1 MRRAFVKRAVLS
13 SIKTMRASL
22 LIAAISICL
31 SVSTAHAQTVDIP
44 KEQARN
50 LAAKQMLAGNNEA
63 ALGIAKALI
72 ASDRSDAQAHL
83 VAAQSLRAMDDYR
96 AAKSHASL
104 AFEAATTAQMRY
116 VSAMVMAQSL
126 SANGQKSA
134 SQLWLRRAA
143 EVAPDEQTRLRAIRD
158 FRYVRDTNP
167 WQYALSFGARPSSNI
182 NNGARDTRFY
192 WGGLVFVNPEAAPLS
207 GIEFEAGAKAFYRPN
222 KQNRERL
229 AFGINFETRQYVL
242 SEDAKNTNPNA
253 RASDFAYT
261 LLEGHMIQT
270 WRGERQPNKMQR
282 ISRFGLTAGA
292 NSYGGEHLSNYIR
305 AWGSN
310 RIGLTERSY
319 FTALGSFERTW
330 RKDASIRDSDLL
342 ELGGTYGYH
351 FKRGGQINLFTRL
364 GDKRSDSN
372 AIAHDNLRVGVVYSS
387 DKRIAGGLPILS
399 LEYEGRWY
407 DYPRELPDPRRDN
420 KYSAALTLVMDKWD
434 FYGFAPEFKLN
445 YSRNHSNVSQYETLE
460 YGLDFGI
467 RSVF

>member
-1 MRRAFVKRAVLS
+1 MKRAALS
-13 SIKTMRASL
+13 STSVMRLFL
-22 LIAAISICL
+22 LCAAISLCL
-31 SVSTAHAQTVDIP
+31 SVSAVKSQTVDIP

-50 LAAKQMLAGNNEA
+50 LAAKHMLAGNNEA
-63 ALGIAKALI
+63 ALSIANALI
-72 ASDRSDAQAHL
+72 AADHSDAHAHL
-83 VAAQSLRAMDDYR
+83 IAAQTLRAKGDYR
-96 AAKSHASL
+96 GAKAHASL

-134 SQLWLRRAA
+134 GQLWLRRAA
-143 EVAPDEQTRLRAIRD
+143 EVAPNEQTRLRAIHD

-182 NNGARDTRFY
+182 NNGTRDTRFY
-192 WGGLVFVNPEAAPLS
+192 WGGLVFVNPDVAPLS
-207 GIEFEAGAKAFYRPN
+207 GLELEAGAKAFYRPN

-261 LLEGHMIQT
+261 LLEGHLIQT

-292 NSYGGEHLSNYIR
+292 NSYGGEHLSNFIR

-310 RIGLTERSY
+310 RFGLTERSY
-319 FTALGSFERTW
+319 FTALGSVERTW
-330 RKDASIRDSDLL
+330 RKDASIRDSDLI

-351 FKRGGQINLFTRL
+351 LKRGGQINLYTRL

-372 AIAHDNLRVGVVYSS
+372 AIAHDNLRLGLVYSS
-387 DKRIAGGLPILS
+387 DVRIAGGLPSLS
-399 LEYEGRWY
+399 FEYEGRWY
-407 DYPRELPDPRRDN
+407 DFPRELPDPRRDN
-420 KYSAALTLVMDKWD
+420 KYSAALTLVMDRWD

-445 YSRNHSNVSQYETLE
+445 YSRNHSNVTQYETLE